1 MAGTVNNAV
10 ASAARQTAER
20 LTVTPGFDECGMLSR
35 DGSLAPCAAGH
46 RIARAYNRRMNAN
59 TRLLHAKPFGVAAL
73 LVVAILFS
81 VASRAADAP
90 PIPDTLQQRIIACTT
105 CHGVHGEG
113 TPGSG
118 YFPRLAGK
126 PATYLARQ
134 MQDFQNGLRKYAP
147 MEYTVRQ
154 LSPAYMQEIAE
165 YFAAQQVPYSRSPLP
180 SVSAATM
187 QRGEQ
192 LVSKGDPARKIPA
205 CASCHGSQLTGVQ
218 PSTPGLVGLPYD
230 YLSAQ
235 LGSWRTHTRAM
246 RAPDCMAVVVSRLS
260 DSDITAVAATLASR
274 QLPADTHAQV
284 AGSVTPPLPCGV
296 LGATGDGT

>member
-1 MAGTVNNAV
+1 MNTNA
-10 ASAARQTAER
+10 
-20 LTVTPGFDECGMLSR
+20 
-35 DGSLAPCAAGH
+35 SL
-46 RIARAYNRRMNAN
+46 R
-59 TRLLHAKPFGVAAL
+59 HAKPFGVAILFAVAL
-73 LVVAILFS
+73 LCGT
-81 VASRAADAP
+81 ASHAADTSA
-90 PIPDTLQQRIIACTT
+90 IPDTLQQRIAACTA

-126 PATYLARQ
+126 PAAYLARQ

-165 YFAAQQVPYSRSPLP
+165 YFSAQQVPYARSPLP
-180 SVSAATM
+180 PVSAATL

-192 LVSKGDPARKIPA
+192 LVSKGDPAHGIPA

-235 LGSWRTHTRAM
+235 LGS
-246 RAPDCMAVVVSRLS
+246 
-260 DSDITAVAATLASR
+260 
-274 QLPADTHAQV
+274 
-284 AGSVTPPLPCGV
+284 
-296 LGATGDGT
+296 